1 VGIDYFSQRD
11 ELEGDAGAERM
22 VASQEEREQRIA
34 DNLRDRV
41 LRRLGSD
48 RALVYYGMTHLSEAD
63 VEPTGAHRLTTG
75 GSYLQRLADSGDLAP
90 ADVYT
95 LTTFY
100 EGAPGPEN
108 EMSAPGAGAMSVD
121 ATLARTYDLL
131 RAEFDDAS
139 LGFDI
144 DEAEGHSIVFETGL
158 SHTLGEAYDGYLF
171 YRDLNSWNGTA
182 NLPEADRARRGP
194 LPPLRIS
201 RVVPS
206 TAPAGNPVFLYGH
219 VFTSDVQV
227 RFGSQLLTPRVINEN
242 VCEVRVPVRSSGA
255 AVDVSVE
262 RPQTGGTDIDALLGN
277 LATSATGPQSYT
289 LRSGFRY

>member
-1 VGIDYFSQRD
+1 
-11 ELEGDAGAERM
+11 
-22 VASQEEREQRIA
+22 
-34 DNLRDRV
+34 
-41 LRRLGSD
+41 
-48 RALVYYGMTHLSEAD
+48 
-63 VEPTGAHRLTTG
+63 
-75 GSYLQRLADSGDLAP
+75 
-90 ADVYT
+90 
-95 LTTFY
+95 
-100 EGAPGPEN
+100 
-108 EMSAPGAGAMSVD
+108 MSVD